1 MTALSAAELAAIRA
15 DIAELLPDTCAILSR
30 TLTPDGS
37 GGQVETWGTATASVA
52 CRLDP
57 ARGREAEIGGQTRPF
72 YGFVLTLPYTATV
85 SAQNRIELNSETFAV
100 VSVDTGK
107 SWSASVRAYV
117 ERE

>member
-1 MTALSAAELAAIRA
+1 MTALSAAELAAIRT
-15 DIAELLPDTCAILSR
+15 DIETLLPDTCNILTR

-37 GGQVETWGTATASVA
+37 GGQTETWGTATASVA

-57 ARGREAEIGGQTRPF
+57 ARGREAEIGGQTEPF
-72 YGFVLTLPYTATV
+72 YGFILTLPHGTALTALQRV
-85 SAQNRIELNSETFAV
+85 ELNSETFAV

-107 SWSASVRAYV
+107 SWSASVRGYL